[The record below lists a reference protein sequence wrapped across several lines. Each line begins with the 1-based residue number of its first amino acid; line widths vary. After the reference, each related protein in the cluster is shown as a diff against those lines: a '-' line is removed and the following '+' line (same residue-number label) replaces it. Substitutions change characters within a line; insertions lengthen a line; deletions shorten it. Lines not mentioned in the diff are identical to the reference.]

1 MHATVREMNNNAIRF
16 IGLMCLGLYFFLT
29 VAKIL
34 LFFEENCGVGTY
46 FSKILFLHYGLKERG
61 VPIMN
66 SNWLL
71 GQLVE
76 LILMGRKLHFVVSGV
91 RVFLVGEGE

>member
-1 MHATVREMNNNAIRF
+1 
-16 IGLMCLGLYFFLT
+16 
-29 VAKIL
+29 
-34 LFFEENCGVGTY
+34 
-46 FSKILFLHYGLKERG
+46 
-61 VPIMN
+61 MN

-76 LILMGRKLHFVVSGV
+76 LILMGGKLHFVVSGV

>member
-1 MHATVREMNNNAIRF
+1 
-16 IGLMCLGLYFFLT
+16 MCLGLYFFLT

-34 LFFEENCGVGTY
+34 LFFEEKSRVGTY
-46 FSKILFLHYGLKERG
+46 FSQILFLHYGLKERG
-61 VPIMN
+61 APIMN

-76 LILMGRKLHFVVSGV
+76 LILMGGKLHFVVSGV